1 MNIDQLVYKRVSDQE
16 ICDLNLFILI
26 RKNIVKILKNLL
38 YMMINKLIKKKSK
51 IMISGSK
58 SMGQTNQI

>member
-38 YMMINKLIKKKSK
+38 YMMINKLIKKKK
-51 IMISGSK
+51 
-58 SMGQTNQI
+58 